1 MTTSS
6 RATGKVPEMELSAE
20 TVELL
25 TQFVGA
31 STDLAESFA
40 QRLDAIEGVLE
51 GIIQQLGEM
60 GDDGK

>member
-1 MTTSS
+1 
-6 RATGKVPEMELSAE
+6 MELSAE

-25 TQFVGA
+25 TQFVEA
-31 STDLAESFA
+31 STDLYESFS